1 MADRVLRGSRL
12 GAVSYETDRNHDL
25 APRQSMRYAC
35 PRGHDFEVP
44 FANDA
49 EPPATWECRLHGS
62 ISRLVDGNE
71 PEQKKVKPPRTHW
84 DMLLERRSVADLEV
98 LARGAPGAA
107 GRAACRDRL
116 TRNENGPSPIAGAA
130 RFSCP
135 GQASSTWP
143 SRRTTGGCV
152 DHGKLIHSPV
162 RRQTYSHD
170 TVLCGFS

>member
-35 PRGHDFEVP
+35 PRGHEFDVP

-49 EPPATWECRLHGS
+49 EIPATWECRLHGS
-62 ISRLVDGNE
+62 ISRLIDGTP

-98 LARGAPGAA
+98 LLNERLELLAER
-107 GRAACRDRL
+107 RA
-116 TRNENGPSPIAGAA
+116 EIA
-130 RFSCP
+130 
-135 GQASSTWP
+135 
-143 SRRTTGGCV
+143 
-152 DHGKLIHSPV
+152 
-162 RRQTYSHD
+162 
-170 TVLCGFS
+170 

>member
-49 EPPATWECRLHGS
+49 EAPATWECRLHGS

-84 DMLLERRSVADLEV
+84 DMLIERRTIADLEEV
-98 LARGAPGAA
+98 LAERLDVLRARRGGSSK
-107 GRAACRDRL
+107 
-116 TRNENGPSPIAGAA
+116 SPKTA
-130 RFSCP
+130 
-135 GQASSTWP
+135 
-143 SRRTTGGCV
+143 
-152 DHGKLIHSPV
+152 
-162 RRQTYSHD
+162 
-170 TVLCGFS
+170 